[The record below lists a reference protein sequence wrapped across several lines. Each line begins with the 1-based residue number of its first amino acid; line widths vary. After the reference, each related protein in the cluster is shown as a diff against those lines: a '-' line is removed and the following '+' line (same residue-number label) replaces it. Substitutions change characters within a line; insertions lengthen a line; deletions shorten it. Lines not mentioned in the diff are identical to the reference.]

1 MRYYWISDVFQQV
14 PPTWERT
21 QRDHHE
27 WVRLA
32 ADALVLGG
40 SHLWQAT
47 VASGWTLLAAGHD
60 GCPSV
65 LVKIVGKLVQ
75 EATRQAVTGVTRL
88 SS

>member
-1 MRYYWISDVFQQV
+1 MCFNRYRPHGSGLRGII
-14 PPTWERT
+14 
-21 QRDHHE
+21 HE
-27 WVRLA
+27 WARLA
-32 ADALVLGG
+32 ADELVLGG